1 MDRRLRGH
9 FSKTNAS
16 EIVADT
22 NHRGRAL
29 RALHIQ
35 PAHAKIRAFLY
46 ESELCLCWS
55 VSWAHKLRHMMAHV
69 PAAADRTDPSK
80 MVPDNLS
87 SWVRSAPQNQ
97 SHIEAEIF
105 KSVPSSSSGIYY
117 TSATMAAALQTL
129 STSALTVKAVRPCR
143 RSRATVTKAR
153 HPCHN
158 NLAMNSTT

>member
-1 MDRRLRGH
+1 MATSQKRTHQKSLLTPTIEVEPCVRCTSSLPMRRSVL
-9 FSKTNAS
+9 SS
-16 EIVADT
+16 MS
-22 NHRGRAL
+22 L
-29 RALHIQ
+29 
-35 PAHAKIRAFLY
+35 
-46 ESELCLCWS
+46 SLCWS
-55 VSWAHKLRHMMAHV
+55 VSWAHKLRHVMAHV

-105 KSVPSSSSGIYY
+105 KSVPSNSSGIYY

-158 NLAMNSTT
+158 NLAMSSTT